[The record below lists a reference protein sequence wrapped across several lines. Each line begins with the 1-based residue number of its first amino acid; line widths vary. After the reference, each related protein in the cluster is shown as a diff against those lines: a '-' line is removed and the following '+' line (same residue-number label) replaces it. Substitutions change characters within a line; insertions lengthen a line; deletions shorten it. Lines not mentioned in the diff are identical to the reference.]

1 MTRMKV
7 TLEFTPRFKEMP
19 YKIVKIVGL
28 SPVIDT
34 SKTYD
39 VGIGTV
45 RVGET
50 LNEAEVKILGGFAEL
65 TTVLAGS
72 RK

>member
-1 MTRMKV
+1 MTKIKA
-7 TLEFTPRFKEMP
+7 TLVFTPRFKEKP

-34 SKTYD
+34 SETYD